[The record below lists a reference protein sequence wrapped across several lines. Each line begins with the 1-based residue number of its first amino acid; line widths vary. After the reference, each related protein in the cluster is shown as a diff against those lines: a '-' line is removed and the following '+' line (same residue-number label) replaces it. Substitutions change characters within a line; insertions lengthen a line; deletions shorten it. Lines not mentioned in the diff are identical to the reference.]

1 MLEPQWWIDL
11 VDETLKELFYEVKR
25 DAEANDTTHEG
36 VVYLPVGDLTC
47 WGRDPGTEPDEIPRL
62 CEGWFDHEDYE
73 GDHTYALV
81 RWERD
86 EDEDVDNRT
95 ACWKVWLN
103 ISYDPSDR
111 EKALILYEEAC
122 EHAAE
127 AQRDREW

>member
-1 MLEPQWWIDL
+1 MLEPQWWRDL
-11 VDETLKELFYEVKR
+11 VDETLKELFYEVER

-36 VVYLPVGDLTC
+36 VVYLPT
-47 WGRDPGTEPDEIPRL
+47 GTEPDAIPRL

-81 RWERD
+81 RWGRD

-111 EKALILYEEAC
+111 EKDLILYEEQC

-127 AQRDREW
+127 AQREREW